1 MYLIM
6 YLQKNLW
13 RGASTDNRSAFIL
26 SLFLLISV
34 LAKSQDFPAANYP
47 DSVQDQEGDQFPMTR
62 LTAVFEMRTAYQ
74 LKNPQFQK
82 LELYGKPE
90 WEVQLSKNLRFKA
103 IGRIYIDPVDKLEP
117 GKPQQYE
124 VSPST
129 RRGIIGD
136 VLEIELREL
145 YYDLKIK
152 NHYLTVG
159 KQQIVW
165 GKADGLKILDV
176 VNPTNFREFLLDDFD
191 NSRIPLWSVKSD
203 IDLKKLKLQ
212 LVWIPDQTYHDLP
225 DPKATFFPGAFFP
238 QPAPGITVITN
249 PPDKPDRF
257 FRDADAGIRVSSFI
271 RGWDITLNYLYMFDD
286 FPVSKT
292 HFADTPT
299 PTISITPAYKRHH
312 LAGSTFTNSFGKFSV
327 RGELG
332 FFIDKFFS
340 TTDVSKPDGLFR
352 STQFMGV
359 AGVDYSG
366 ISNTLLSIQVFEDYI
381 FKNIPVPGRKQS
393 QTFMSVL
400 ANRSFKNETMTA
412 EVIGVQS
419 ISSGDGFV
427 RPSFKYQYKSNII
440 LKAGADIFYGSSGGF
455 LGQFNNTS
463 RVTLAIQWGI

>member
-1 MYLIM
+1 MYLIT
-6 YLQKNLW
+6 YLRKNLW
-13 RGASTDNRSAFIL
+13 RGVSTDKRRAFIL
-26 SLFLLISV
+26 SMSLLMGI
-34 LAKSQDFPAANYP
+34 LAKSQDLPPGNYT
-47 DSVQDQEGDQFPMTR
+47 DSVQEQEGDQYPVSR
-62 LTAVFEMRTAYQ
+62 LTALFEIRTGYQ
-74 LKNPQFQK
+74 LKKTQFQK
-82 LELYGKPE
+82 LEIYGKPE

-103 IGRIYIDPVDKLEP
+103 IGRIYIDPIDKLEP
-117 GKPQQYE
+117 GEPQQDE

-191 NSRIPLWSVKSD
+191 NSRIPLWSVKTD
-203 IDLKKLKLQ
+203 IDLKKIKLQ
-212 LVWIPDQTYHDLP
+212 MVWIPDQTYHDIP
-225 DPKATFFPGAFFP
+225 DPGATFFPGAFFP
-238 QPAPGITVITN
+238 KPAPGTTVIN
-249 PPDKPDRF
+249 KPLNKPDRF
-257 FRDADAGIRVSSFI
+257 FQDADAGVRLSSFI

-286 FPVSKT
+286 FPVAKT
-292 HFADTPT
+292 YFSADPNPTLIVTPL
-299 PTISITPAYKRHH
+299 YKRHH
-312 LAGSTFTNSFGKFSV
+312 MAGGTFTNSFGKFSV

-340 TTDVSKPDGLFR
+340 TTDASKPGGLFK

-366 ISNTLLSIQVFEDYI
+366 FSNSLISVQVFEDHI
-381 FKNIPVPGRKQS
+381 LKNSPVPGRKQS

-400 ANRSFKNETMTA
+400 ANRSFKNETITA
-412 EVIGVQS
+412 EIIGVQS

-427 RPSFKYQYKSNII
+427 RPSLKYQYKSNII
-440 LKAGADIFYGSSGGF
+440 LKAGADIFYGLADTF
-455 LGQFNNTS
+455 LGQFNKTS